1 SALPKRTN
9 FPFTLFVPVSF
20 TAEYTKKPKIAS
32 SRTTRKTM
40 NIIGTITKSAPR
52 HMASTRT
59 TVAMITNSMTV
70 PYKRLL

>member
-1 SALPKRTN
+1 
-9 FPFTLFVPVSF
+9 
-20 TAEYTKKPKIAS
+20 
-32 SRTTRKTM
+32 M